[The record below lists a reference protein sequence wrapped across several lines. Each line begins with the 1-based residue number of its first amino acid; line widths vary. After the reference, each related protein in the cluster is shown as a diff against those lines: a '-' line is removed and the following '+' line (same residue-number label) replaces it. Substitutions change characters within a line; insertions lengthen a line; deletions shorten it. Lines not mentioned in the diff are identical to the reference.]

1 MPTWLIVVLVI
12 VAILIVFGLLY
23 KFTNL
28 KNNIGTL
35 TAAVNIGDAVKSTGP
50 VPV

>member
-35 TAAVNIGDAVKSTGP
+35 TDAVNVGNAVTGTGP
-50 VPV
+50 ISV